1 MIALAVFDIVVRQRL
16 AHFQRSGPRSLLI
29 LYVASIVVSLLY
41 LILATAI
48 VGDWLLSSDTI
59 SQYATNIII
68 AVVMILVNNL
78 YFKKRASLF
87 VN

>member
-1 MIALAVFDIVVRQRL
+1 M
-16 AHFQRSGPRSLLI
+16 

-59 SQYATNIII
+59 SQYALNIII
-68 AVVMILVNNL
+68 AAVMILVNNL